1 MLNGFFTAAS
11 GMFMQQ
17 RTLNVLS
24 NNIAN
29 AKTPG
34 FRSKRVVSTTF
45 EQALL
50 MRQEGNNS
58 VQIGAGAP
66 IRIVDSV
73 PTQFDPSFLQETGR
87 PFDMAIEGD
96 GFFTI
101 QGGEQQYLTRNGNFD
116 IDEEGYLVL
125 RGQGRV
131 LGEDGAIQLN
141 TSSFSVDEDGTV
153 YDADG
158 RRIDRLLVV
167 QPEDYNALQSY
178 ENGMYGLDGAQMEN
192 MQASNVRVAQGV
204 LEQSNIDMNREMSM
218 AMEVQRTFQSCSKAL
233 TTIDQLNQ
241 KTVNELGRL

>member
-1 MLNGFFTAAS
+1 
-11 GMFMQQ
+11 MFMQQ

-29 AKTPG
+29 VKTPG
-34 FRSKRVVSTTF
+34 YRSKRVVSSTF

-50 MRQEGNNS
+50 ARQEAGNS
-58 VQIGAGAP
+58 TQIGSGAP

-73 PTQFDPSFLQETGR
+73 PTQFDPSFLQETYR
-87 PFDMAIEGD
+87 PFDLAIEGD

-131 LGEDGAIQLN
+131 LGEGGEILLN
-141 TSSFSVDEDGTV
+141 SSAFTVGEDGTV
-153 YDADG
+153 YNATG
-158 RRIDRLLVV
+158 RRIDRLLLV
-167 QPEDYNALQSY
+167 QPQDYNALQDF
-178 ENGMYGLDGAQMEN
+178 ENGMYGVDPAQQGN
-192 MQASNVRVAQGV
+192 LQTGNIRVVQGV

-218 AMEVQRTFQSCSKAL
+218 AMEVQRAFQSCSKAL

-241 KTVNELGRL
+241 KTANELGRL